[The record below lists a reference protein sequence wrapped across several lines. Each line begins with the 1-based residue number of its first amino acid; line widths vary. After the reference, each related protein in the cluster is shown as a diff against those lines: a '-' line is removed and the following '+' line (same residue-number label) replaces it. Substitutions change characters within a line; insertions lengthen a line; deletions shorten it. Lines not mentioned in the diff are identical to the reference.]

1 MRLGHEDLIPL
12 KTVDRLFATRAGEY
26 ISLPQIIVVGDQ
38 SSGKSS
44 ILEGLTKLPF
54 PRESE
59 LCTRFAT
66 QIVFR
71 REQVQ
76 RSISVSIIPHN
87 DATDEHAAKVRAWG
101 KPDLKEM
108 DASTFAAIMKEVR
121 LPIKKITFLLALNS
135 LIGSYCN
142 GARSRECE
150 WAK

>member
-1 MRLGHEDLIPL
+1 MVRLGHEDLIPL
-12 KTVDRLFATRAGEY
+12 KTVDRLFATGAGEY

-71 REQVQ
+71 RDPVQ
-76 RSISVSIIPHN
+76 SISVSIIPHN
-87 DATDEHAAKVRAWG
+87 DATDEHAAKVRAWA
-101 KPDLKEM
+101 KPDLREM
-108 DASTFAAIMKEVR
+108 DGSTFAAIMKEVH
-121 LPIKKITFLLALNS
+121 LPL
-135 LIGSYCN
+135 
-142 GARSRECE
+142 
-150 WAK
+150 

>member
-1 MRLGHEDLIPL
+1 MVRLGQEDLIPL
-12 KTVDRLFATRAGEY
+12 KTVDRLFATGAGEY

-87 DATDEHAAKVRAWG
+87 DATDEHAAKVRAFR
-101 KPDLKEM
+101 KQDLREM
-108 DASTFAAIMKEVR
+108 DVSTFTAIMKEVH
-121 LPIKKITFLLALNS
+121 LTISNHTFTLS
-135 LIGSYCN
+135 
-142 GARSRECE
+142 
-150 WAK
+150 